1 MDVLTL
7 VATCGLAARAALFV
21 PLGSAP
27 ACASATPVL
36 RGDGHE
42 AVADWQ
48 PAIAAASLRFD
59 IPEAWIAAVMRAESG
74 GRATVDGEPIR
85 SPAGAMGLMQVMPQT
100 YAALRARY
108 GLGADPYAPRD
119 NILAG
124 AAYLRELLDRYGVPW
139 FLAAYNAGPARLDAF
154 LHTGRTLPAETQR
167 YLAALAPQIGGMSGA
182 LQAAAATTG
191 LSTKSAPEAPVRSPS
206 DTLSA
211 GLFVTVV
218 VHPEVSPAPTV
229 PTIARPSQTPMSAPT
244 VVTGPSA
251 AAGLVPRAVSGSALN
266 ACGNGALFVAL
277 Q

>member
-1 MDVLTL
+1 MHVLTL

-27 ACASATPVL
+27 ACASSTLVL

-42 AVADWQ
+42 GVAVWQ
-48 PAIAAASLRFD
+48 PDIATAAHRFD

-74 GRATVDGEPIR
+74 GQATVDGRPIR
-85 SPAGAMGLMQVMPQT
+85 SPAGAIGLMQVMPQT

-108 GLGADPYAPRD
+108 GLGTNPYAPRD

-154 LHTGRTLPAETQR
+154 LHTGRALPAETQR
-167 YLAALAPQIGGMSGA
+167 YLAALAPQIGGTSGA
-182 LQAAAATTG
+182 LQAAVAAMTS
-191 LSTKSAPEAPVRSPS
+191 STESAPEQPAPGPS
-206 DTLSA
+206 DAVSA
-211 GLFVTVV
+211 GLFATVV
-218 VHPEVSPAPTV
+218 VHPEASPARTV
-229 PTIARPSQTPMSAPT
+229 PPIVRPIQAPMSAPT
-244 VVTGPSA
+244 EVTGGSA
-251 AAGLVPRAVSGSALN
+251 AVELEPQSVSGSALDVR
-266 ACGNGALFVAL
+266 GNGALFVAL

>member
-36 RGDGHE
+36 RGDGHG
-42 AVADWQ
+42 AVAVWQ
-48 PAIAAASLRFD
+48 PDIAAAAHRFD

-74 GRATVDGEPIR
+74 GHATMDGEPIR

-108 GLGADPYAPRD
+108 GLGADPYVPRD

-124 AAYLRELLDRYGVPW
+124 AAHLRELLDRYGVPW

-154 LHTGRTLPAETQR
+154 LHTGHALPAETQR
-167 YLAALAPQIGGMSGA
+167 YLAALAPQIDGTSGA
-182 LQAAAATTG
+182 LQPAVGTTG
-191 LSTKSAPEAPVRSPS
+191 LSTKPAPEVPVRSPS
-206 DTLSA
+206 DAISA

-218 VHPEVSPAPTV
+218 VHPE
-229 PTIARPSQTPMSAPT
+229 
-244 VVTGPSA
+244 
-251 AAGLVPRAVSGSALN
+251 
-266 ACGNGALFVAL
+266 ALFGAHGPADRESEPGAHVCADGGRWPFSCGRT
-277 Q
+277 

>member
-7 VATCGLAARAALFV
+7 VATCGLAAHAALFV

-27 ACASATPVL
+27 ACASGTPVL

-48 PAIAAASLRFD
+48 PAIAAASHRFD
-59 IPEAWIAAVMRAESG
+59 IPEAWIAAVMGAESG
-74 GRATVDGEPIR
+74 GQATMDGERTR

-108 GLGADPYAPRD
+108 GLGANPYAPRD

-154 LHTGRTLPAETQR
+154 LHTGRALPVETQR
-167 YLAALAPQIGGMSGA
+167 YLAALAPQLDVTLGS
-182 LQAAAATTG
+182 LRAAVVATES
-191 LSTKSAPEAPVRSPS
+191 STKSAPEAPVRSPS
-206 DTLSA
+206 DAISA
-211 GLFVTVV
+211 GLFATLV
-218 VHPEVSPAPTV
+218 VHPEAYPARTV
-229 PTIARPSQTPMSAPT
+229 PPIVRPSQAPMSAPT
-244 VVTGPSA
+244 EVA
-251 AAGLVPRAVSGSALN
+251 ASPAAVGLEPRSVSGSAFGVR
-266 ACGNGALFVAL
+266 GNGALFVAL

>member
-7 VATCGLAARAALFV
+7 VATCGLAAHVALFV

-36 RGDGHE
+36 RGDGHD
-42 AVADWQ
+42 AVAVWQ
-48 PAIAAASLRFD
+48 PDIAAAAHRFD
-59 IPEAWIAAVMRAESG
+59 IPDAWIAAVMRAESG
-74 GRATVDGEPIR
+74 GQVTVDGEPIR

-124 AAYLRELLDRYGVPW
+124 AAYLRELLDRYGAPW

-154 LHTGRTLPAETQR
+154 LRAGRALPVETQR
-167 YLAALAPQIGGMSGA
+167 YLAALAPQIGGTSGA
-182 LQAAAATTG
+182 LQAAVGAIVSSTG
-191 LSTKSAPEAPVRSPS
+191 SAPEPPVPGRS
-206 DTLSA
+206 DAISA

-218 VHPEVSPAPTV
+218 VHPEASPARTV
-229 PTIARPSQTPMSAPT
+229 PPIVRPS
-244 VVTGPSA
+244 
-251 AAGLVPRAVSGSALN
+251 
-266 ACGNGALFVAL
+266 
-277 Q
+277 

>member
-21 PLGSAP
+21 PLGGAP
-27 ACASATPVL
+27 VCASATPVL

-42 AVADWQ
+42 GGAVWQ
-48 PAIAAASLRFD
+48 PDIAAAAHRFD

-74 GRATVDGEPIR
+74 GQATMDGEPIR
-85 SPAGAMGLMQVMPQT
+85 SPVGAVGLMQVMPQI

-124 AAYLRELLDRYGVPW
+124 AAYLRELLDRYGAPW

-154 LHTGRTLPAETQR
+154 LHTGRALPVETQR
-167 YLAALAPQIGGMSGA
+167 YLAALAPQIGGTSGA
-182 LQAAAATTG
+182 LRAAVVATES
-191 LSTKSAPEAPVRSPS
+191 STKSAPEA
-206 DTLSA
+206 TLLDPNDAVSA
-211 GLFVTVV
+211 GLFATAVT
-218 VHPEVSPAPTV
+218 HPKASRARAALPIVSPNIAPV
-229 PTIARPSQTPMSAPT
+229 RGPTE
-244 VVTGPSA
+244 VTGGSA
-251 AAGLVPRAVSGSALN
+251 AAGLEPRSVSGSALDVR
-266 ACGNGALFVAL
+266 GNGALFVVL